1 MRELLKGK
9 VVVTDMDEVLV
20 SIVVPIYQHM
30 LDNKNYYSNNYDLRD
45 KLTYKDL
52 DNRNHPFVNK
62 WLNIEYD
69 REKHNNI
76 MDFIS
81 NELDYMIIPPTQFC
95 LLLLD
100 MLRSK
105 ELDKL
110 YVLTSI
116 ISETDIIK
124 KQWLKLVFEEQYEKI
139 VFLKVQWSTDNP
151 ISKSEVW
158 NQLGIDLDIFIDDD
172 LTNIMDIANFSN
184 TKGITILTPQYGYNH
199 MAGLSKYENNRP
211 LEIKWYNLNSLKV
224 LVSLVFNLT
233 RDSNHK
239 SLESYT
245 TIIKA
250 PEEDYSELRNRFL

>member
-30 LDNKNYYSNNYDLRD
+30 LDNKNYYSNNYDLSD

-62 WLNIEYD
+62 WLNTEYD

-116 ISETDIIK
+116 ISETDM
-124 KQWLKLVFEEQYEKI
+124 VKI
-139 VFLKVQWSTDNP
+139 SF
-151 ISKSEVW
+151 
-158 NQLGIDLDIFIDDD
+158 
-172 LTNIMDIANFSN
+172 
-184 TKGITILTPQYGYNH
+184 
-199 MAGLSKYENNRP
+199 
-211 LEIKWYNLNSLKV
+211 
-224 LVSLVFNLT
+224 
-233 RDSNHK
+233 
-239 SLESYT
+239 
-245 TIIKA
+245 
-250 PEEDYSELRNRFL
+250 